1 MEIFNN
7 VPINANTVDYTK
19 WQTIN
24 GESLDIANMR
34 IEYIDRCIDL
44 LDNQIACKPYHVNVE
59 VWKRYLAQ
67 FESKLNRIYAEAV

>member
-7 VPINANTVDYTK
+7 VPINADTVDYTK

-44 LDNQIACKPYHVNVE
+44 LEE
-59 VWKRYLAQ
+59 V
-67 FESKLNRIYAEAV
+67 FGSI